1 MNHLHVGFPAKSGP
15 RVRAHT
21 APIFLDILI
30 KNNQSNKTMKQD
42 FRNLIIDLLDSPD
55 GIPLPTYQKMVE
67 FTDKHFPNSCDDV
80 WDATESGEGNNG
92 VCIFLDEDFAGE
104 LKK

>member
-1 MNHLHVGFPAKSGP
+1 
-15 RVRAHT
+15 
-21 APIFLDILI
+21 
-30 KNNQSNKTMKQD
+30 MKQD

-80 WDATESGEGNNG
+80 WDAAYRVRDGNNG
-92 VCIFLDEDFAGE
+92 VCVFLHEDFAGE